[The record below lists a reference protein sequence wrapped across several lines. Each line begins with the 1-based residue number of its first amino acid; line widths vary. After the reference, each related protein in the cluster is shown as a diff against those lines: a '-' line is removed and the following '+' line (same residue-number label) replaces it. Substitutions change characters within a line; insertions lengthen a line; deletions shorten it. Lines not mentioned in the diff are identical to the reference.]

1 MHEHNGHISERDLQL
16 PHVEFPEISRRI
28 ALDKKIIS
36 LGPGE
41 PDFPTPKPLIDYG
54 KKMLGK
60 ATHYSEPQGMMELR
74 EAIVKKLYKENNI
87 DVTPDNIIVTCG
99 SQEAIFS
106 ALLTALDPTE
116 QVLVP
121 SPGYA
126 GYVPAIDL
134 VSATPVFVPL
144 SRENGFELNAD
155 VLKRYID
162 KQKSKVL
169 ILNSPGNPTGNV
181 MSKKVMEEIA
191 DVAIDNDL
199 LIFSDEAYEHILYDE
214 SKHIS
219 IGSLN
224 GMEDHVLTFHTFS
237 KSYAMCGFRLGYCT
251 GPKKFISEMNKDHH
265 YITLGAPTI
274 SQMMGVKA
282 LTLDKKYVNS
292 MVSEYKRRRDL
303 IVPRLNEMGL
313 PTLQPKGAFYTF
325 SDITAYSKD
334 SSKFS
339 FELMNKA
346 KVATIPGTEFGP
358 AGAGYV
364 RCSFAT
370 AYDKIETA
378 LDKIENFLKKK

>member
-1 MHEHNGHISERDLQL
+1 MVHISERDLQL

-28 ALDKKIIS
+28 AQDKKIIS

-41 PDFPTPKPLIDYG
+41 PDFLTPKPLLDYG
-54 KKMLGK
+54 KKIIGK
-60 ATHYSEPQGMMELR
+60 ATHYSEPQGIMPLR
-74 EAIVKKLYKENNI
+74 EAIVKKLHKENNI
-87 DVTPDNIIVTCG
+87 HAEVENVIVTCG

-106 ALLTALDPTE
+106 ALLTAVDPTDH
-116 QVLVP
+116 VLVP

-144 SRENGFELNAD
+144 SSENNFELNVD

-162 KQKSKVL
+162 RNKSKVI
-169 ILNSPGNPTGNV
+169 ILNCPGNPTGNV
-181 MSKKVMEEIA
+181 MSRKIMEEIA
-191 DVAIDNDL
+191 DVAIENDL
-199 LIFSDEAYEHILYDE
+199 LIFSDEAYEHILYDGA
-214 SKHIS
+214 KHTS

-224 GMEDHVLTFHTFS
+224 GMQEHVLTFHTFS

-251 GPKKFISEMNKDHH
+251 GPSKFISEMNKDHH

-282 LTLDKKYVNS
+282 LSLDKKYINS

-303 IVPRLNEMGL
+303 IVPKLNELGL
-313 PTLQPKGAFYTF
+313 PTLNPKGAFYTF
-325 SDITAYSKD
+325 SDISQYSKN
-334 SSKFS
+334 SSEFS
-339 FELMNKA
+339 RKLINEA

-358 AGAGYV
+358 FGEGYI

-370 AYDKIETA
+370 EYHKIEQA
-378 LDKIENFLKKK
+378 LDRIEKFLKKK

>member
-1 MHEHNGHISERDLQL
+1 MHNNHISERDLQL

-28 ALDKKIIS
+28 ALDKNIIS

-41 PDFPTPKPLIDYG
+41 PDFSTPKPLLEYG
-54 KKMLGK
+54 RKIIGK

-74 EAIVKKLYKENNI
+74 EAIVKKLHKENNI
-87 DVTPDNIIVTCG
+87 LADTTNIIVTCG

-106 ALLTALDPTE
+106 ALLAAVDPTE

-121 SPGYA
+121 TPGYA
-126 GYVPAIDL
+126 GYTPAIDL

-144 SRENGFELNAD
+144 SRDNGFELNSE

-169 ILNSPGNPTGNV
+169 ILNSPSNPTGNV
-181 MSKKVMEEIA
+181 MSKKIMEEIC
-191 DVAIDNDL
+191 DVAIENDL
-199 LIFSDEAYEHILYDE
+199 LIFSDEAYEHILYDGA
-214 SKHIS
+214 KHTS

-224 GMEDHVLTFHTFS
+224 GMQEHVLTFHTFS

-251 GPKKFISEMNKDHH
+251 GPQKFISEMNKDHH

-274 SQMMGVKA
+274 SQMMGIKA
-282 LTLDKKYVNS
+282 LTLDKKYVNQ
-292 MVSEYKRRRDL
+292 MVSEYKRRRDM
-303 IVPRLNEMGL
+303 IVPRLNEIGL
-313 PTLQPKGAFYTF
+313 PTLNPKGAFYTF
-325 SDITAYSKD
+325 SDITQYSNN

-358 AGAGYV
+358 FGECFI

-370 AYDKIETA
+370 EYHKIETA
-378 LDKIENFLKKK
+378 LDRMEKFLKHK

>member
-1 MHEHNGHISERDLQL
+1 MVHISERDLQL

-28 ALDKKIIS
+28 AADKKIIS

-41 PDFPTPKPLIDYG
+41 PDFMTPKPLLDYG
-54 KKMLGK
+54 KKIISK
-60 ATHYSEPQGMMELR
+60 ATHYTEPQGMMELR
-74 EAIVKKLYKENNI
+74 EAIVKKLARENNI
-87 DVTPDNIIVTCG
+87 HTEVENVIVTCG

-106 ALLTALDPTE
+106 ALLTAVDPTE

-126 GYVPAIDL
+126 GYTPAIDL

-144 SRENGFELNAD
+144 SRDNGFELNSD
-155 VLKRYID
+155 VLKRHID

-169 ILNSPGNPTGNV
+169 ILNSPSNPTGNV
-181 MSKKVMEEIA
+181 MSRKIMEEIA
-191 DVAIDNDL
+191 DVAIENDL
-199 LIFSDEAYEHILYDE
+199 LIFSDEAYEHILYDGA
-214 SKHIS
+214 KHTS

-224 GMEDHVLTFHTFS
+224 GMQEHVLTFHTFS

-251 GPKKFISEMNKDHH
+251 GPSKFISEMNKDHH

-282 LTLDKKYVNS
+282 LSLDKKYINS

-303 IVPRLNEMGL
+303 IVPKLNELGL
-313 PTLQPKGAFYTF
+313 PTLNPKGAFYTF
-325 SDITAYSKD
+325 SDISQYSKN
-334 SSKFS
+334 SSEFS
-339 FELMNKA
+339 RKLINEA

-358 AGAGYV
+358 FGEGYI

-370 AYDKIETA
+370 EYHKIEQA
-378 LDKIENFLKKK
+378 LDRIEKFLKKK

>member
-1 MHEHNGHISERDLQL
+1 MVHISERDLQL

-28 ALDKKIIS
+28 AQDKKIIS

-41 PDFPTPKPLIDYG
+41 PDFLTPKPLLDYG
-54 KKMLGK
+54 KKIIGK
-60 ATHYSEPQGMMELR
+60 ATHYSEPQGIMPLR
-74 EAIVKKLYKENNI
+74 EAIVKKLHKENNI
-87 DVTPDNIIVTCG
+87 HAEVENVIVTCG

-106 ALLTALDPTE
+106 ALLTAVDPTDH
-116 QVLVP
+116 VLVP

-144 SRENGFELNAD
+144 SSENNFELNVD

-162 KQKSKVL
+162 RNKSKVI

-181 MSKKVMEEIA
+181 MSRKIMEEIA
-191 DVAIDNDL
+191 DVAIENDL
-199 LIFSDEAYEHILYDE
+199 LIFSDEAYEHILYDGA
-214 SKHIS
+214 KHTS

-224 GMEDHVLTFHTFS
+224 GMQEHVLTFHTFS

-251 GPKKFISEMNKDHH
+251 GPSKFISEMNKDHH

-282 LTLDKKYVNS
+282 LSLDKKYINS

-303 IVPRLNEMGL
+303 IVPKLNELGL
-313 PTLQPKGAFYTF
+313 PTLNPKGAFYTF
-325 SDITAYSKD
+325 SDISQYSKN
-334 SSKFS
+334 SSEFS
-339 FELMNKA
+339 RKLINEA

-358 AGAGYV
+358 FGEGYI

-370 AYDKIETA
+370 EYHKIEQA
-378 LDKIENFLKKK
+378 LDRIEKFLKKK

>member
-1 MHEHNGHISERDLQL
+1 MVHISERDLQL

-28 ALDKKIIS
+28 AQDKKIIS

-41 PDFPTPKPLIDYG
+41 PDFLTPKPLLDYG
-54 KKMLGK
+54 KKIIGK
-60 ATHYSEPQGMMELR
+60 ATHYSEPQGIMPLR
-74 EAIVKKLYKENNI
+74 EAIVKKLHKENNI
-87 DVTPDNIIVTCG
+87 HAEVENVIVTCG

-106 ALLTALDPTE
+106 ALLTAVDPTDH
-116 QVLVP
+116 VLVP

-144 SRENGFELNAD
+144 SSENNFELNVD

-162 KQKSKVL
+162 RNKSKVI

-181 MSKKVMEEIA
+181 MSRKIMEEIA
-191 DVAIDNDL
+191 DVAIENDL
-199 LIFSDEAYEHILYDE
+199 LIFSDEAYEHILYDGA
-214 SKHIS
+214 KHTS

-224 GMEDHVLTFHTFS
+224 GMQEHVLTFHTFS

-251 GPKKFISEMNKDHH
+251 GPSKFISEMNKDHH

-282 LTLDKKYVNS
+282 LSLDKKYINS

-303 IVPRLNEMGL
+303 IVPKLNELGL
-313 PTLQPKGAFYTF
+313 PTLNPKGAFYTF
-325 SDITAYSKD
+325 SDISQYSKN
-334 SSKFS
+334 SSEFS
-339 FELMNKA
+339 RKLINEA
-346 KVATIPGTEFGP
+346 KVATIPGTEIGPFGE
-358 AGAGYV
+358 GYI

-370 AYDKIETA
+370 EYHKIEQA
-378 LDKIENFLKKK
+378 LDRIEKFLKKK

>member
-1 MHEHNGHISERDLQL
+1 MMHEGHISERDLQL

-41 PDFPTPKPLIDYG
+41 PDFSTPKPLLDYG
-54 KKMLGK
+54 KKMLPK
-60 ATHYSEPQGMMELR
+60 ATHYSEPQGMIELR
-74 EAIVKKLYKENNI
+74 EAIVKKLKKENNI
-87 DVTPDNIIVTCG
+87 DADTSNIIVTCG

-106 ALLTALDPTE
+106 ALLAALDPTE

-144 SRENGFELNAD
+144 SMESGFELNAD
-155 VLKRYID
+155 VLKRHID

-181 MSKKVMEEIA
+181 MSKKIMEEIA

-199 LIFSDEAYEHILYDE
+199 LIFSDEAYEHILYDGA
-214 SKHIS
+214 KHTS

-224 GMEDHVLTFHTFS
+224 GMQEHVLTFHTFS

-251 GPKKFISEMNKDHH
+251 GSSKFISEMNKDHH

-274 SQMMGVKA
+274 SQMIGVKA
-282 LTLDKKYVNS
+282 LSLDKKYLNS
-292 MVSEYKRRRDL
+292 MVSEYKKRRDL
-303 IVPRLNEMGL
+303 IVPRLNDMGL
-313 PTLQPKGAFYTF
+313 ETLWPKGAFYTF
-325 SDITAYSKD
+325 SDITQHSKD

-358 AGAGYV
+358 FGQGYV

-378 LDKIENFLKKK
+378 LDRMEKFLKNK